1 MRKILIIF
9 AHPVFVRS
17 KINAAMRKAVEALEH
32 VTFHDLYSCYPNFLI
47 DVEHE
52 QRLCIDHDVIIFQH
66 PFYWYSTPSI
76 MKEWQDLV
84 LQHNWAYGSK
94 GTFLKGKY
102 FLQTLTAGASDEAYQ
117 PDGDKRTTIPELLAP
132 FQAMARLCQMNWLP
146 PFAVLGVQRGMPATN
161 IQNYAE
167 TYRRT
172 IISLRD
178 TETDLSSLE
187 AADNLCTHFNIDQ
200 SKEI

>member
-9 AHPVFVRS
+9 GHPVFVRS
-17 KINAAMRKAVEALEH
+17 KINAAMRSAVEPLEN

-47 DVEHE
+47 DVQHE
-52 QRLCIDHDVIIFQH
+52 QRLCTDHDVIIFQH

-76 MKEWQDLV
+76 IKEWQDLV

-94 GTFLKGKY
+94 GLFLKDKY
-102 FLQTLTAGASDEAYQ
+102 FLQALTAGANDEAYQ
-117 PDGDKRTTIPELLAP
+117 QSGEKRATIPELLAP
-132 FQAMARLCQMNWLP
+132 FQAMARLCQMRWLP
-146 PFAVLGVQRGMPATN
+146 PFAVLGAQRGMPSKQ

-172 IISLRD
+172 IITIRD
-178 TETDLSSLE
+178 TEPDLSTLQGAE
-187 AADNLCTHFNIDQ
+187 NLCTFFSLDQ
-200 SKEI
+200 SKEG